1 VDFDCLFDKL
11 LAAPVFRSTP
21 AREILRGS
29 PPSYQTVVAVRF
41 LVNSVGACGKV
52 IQKLQQFARR
62 MIRKFGLLNE
72 LNHLKTRFGC
82 RGGQLRA
89 EEFRFSQGYLGRT
102 LKERSFCR
110 SAGSCPRIELFWIK
124 GSVSEPSRTRPVL
137 ASPARQTHRRCLGLR
152 P

>member
-1 VDFDCLFDKL
+1 MDSDCLFYKL
-11 LAAPVFRSTP
+11 LAAPCLSFNARPRNPSRFSTKLP
-21 AREILRGS
+21 DCCGCAFFGKQRR
-29 PPSYQTVVAVRF
+29 
-41 LVNSVGACGKV
+41 ACGKV

-124 GSVSEPSRTRPVL
+124 GSVSDPSRTRPVL
-137 ASPARQTHRRCLGLR
+137 ASPARQTHRRCLGLH